1 MVDNERTVE
10 IPMMTAEI
18 FERESELNLL
28 AEHQLEIL
36 QEIIIVHTDEI
47 I

>member
-10 IPMMTAEI
+10 IPTLTKEM
-18 FERESELNLL
+18 FERESELNLPT
-28 AEHQLEIL
+28 EHQLEIL